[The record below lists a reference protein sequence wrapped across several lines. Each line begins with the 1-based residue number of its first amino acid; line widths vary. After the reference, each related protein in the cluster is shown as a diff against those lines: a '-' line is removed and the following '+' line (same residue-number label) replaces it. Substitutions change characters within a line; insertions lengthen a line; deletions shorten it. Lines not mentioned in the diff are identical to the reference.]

1 MPIVGVAVESST
13 LSGEAGAT
21 MTATTGTTMTATA
34 TATRRHEQPATRQG
48 QEGSQY
54 GYLAASKEHHFLL
67 IRKYCRLT

>member
-1 MPIVGVAVESST
+1 MPIVGVAVKSST

-21 MTATTGTTMTATA
+21 MTATTGTTMTA

-54 GYLAASKEHHFLL
+54 GYLAASNEHHFLL
-67 IRKYCRLT
+67 I